1 MKKILFAILFLFTL
15 NVTSA
20 QQENSKDESKSETLE
35 FLKKDGA
42 CFKKEFYSLEK
53 IKSLAIECRV
63 LIITNIVENTKIGCL
78 RLEGS
83 TDVGTLDYSEID
95 ACVKSLEFIKSVIGN
110 TPSVYTEIE
119 YASND
124 GVEIGAFY
132 SVEGTLLIKQ
142 GWNAYVKTDRYI
154 SGTTSYFAAKNIDSF
169 ITMLQN
175 AKALIAD
182 KLKE

>member
-1 MKKILFAILFLFTL
+1 MKKFLFVVLFLYVF
-15 NVTSA
+15 NVAFA
-20 QQENSKDESKSETLE
+20 QQENLRNESKSETLE
-35 FLKKDGA
+35 FLERDGA
-42 CFKKEFYSLEK
+42 CFKKEFYELEK
-53 IKSLAIECRV
+53 IKSLAINCRV
-63 LIITNIVENTKIGCL
+63 LIITNIVEDTKIGCL

-95 ACVKSLEFIKSVIGN
+95 ACIKSLEYIKSVIVN
-110 TPSVYTEIE
+110 PPLVYTEIE

-175 AKALIAD
+175 AKTLIAE